1 MPKPLSPRTIE
12 LVKQSAP
19 AVAAHASD
27 ITKTMY
33 GLLFK
38 DEHIKAL
45 FNQANHGENGS
56 QVHALAA
63 AIVGY
68 AQNIDNLAP
77 LVPVIERIAHKHIGF
92 HILAEHYPYVA
103 RSLLAAIRE
112 VLGEAASEELVDAWG
127 EAYWFLADTL
137 IEREEQIRAELEKR
151 AGGWN
156 GWREFR
162 VTEKI
167 KESDVVTSFVLR
179 PADGQTVALHRA
191 GQYLTFDFSLPYG
204 VNMKRN
210 YSISSGPNRD
220 FYRISVKREENGKG
234 ASRYLHDNVEVGAI
248 LKVTP
253 PAGDFYLPEE
263 PTSEMVLLSGGVGLT
278 PMVSMLEAIAADY
291 PEVEAHFVHGA
302 LNSST
307 HAMDKHVRSLAQ
319 SHARLSVRTFYSEP
333 TAQDAAGYSHDEDGF
348 ITGKWLAANTPIETA
363 NFYLCGPKPFLRA
376 IVSDLLGL
384 GVSRDRIHY
393 EFFGPTDEALA
404 A

>member
-19 AVAAHASD
+19 AVAAYASD

-103 RSLLAAIRE
+103 KSLLAAIRE
-112 VLGEAASEELVDAWG
+112 VLGEAASEELIDAWG

-162 VTEKI
+162 VAEKI

-179 PADGQTVALHRA
+179 PVDGQTVALHRA
-191 GQYLTFDFSLPYG
+191 GQYLTFD
-204 VNMKRN
+204 
-210 YSISSGPNRD
+210 
-220 FYRISVKREENGKG
+220 
-234 ASRYLHDNVEVGAI
+234 
-248 LKVTP
+248 
-253 PAGDFYLPEE
+253 
-263 PTSEMVLLSGGVGLT
+263 GGMTL
-278 PMVSMLEAIAADY
+278 
-291 PEVEAHFVHGA
+291 
-302 LNSST
+302 
-307 HAMDKHVRSLAQ
+307 
-319 SHARLSVRTFYSEP
+319 
-333 TAQDAAGYSHDEDGF
+333 
-348 ITGKWLAANTPIETA
+348 
-363 NFYLCGPKPFLRA
+363 
-376 IVSDLLGL
+376 
-384 GVSRDRIHY
+384 
-393 EFFGPTDEALA
+393 
-404 A
+404 

>member
-1 MPKPLSPRTIE
+1 MPKPLSANTIS

-33 GLLFK
+33 RLLFR

-77 LVPVIERIAHKHIGF
+77 LLPVIERIAHKHIGF
-92 HILAEHYPYVA
+92 HILPEHYPYVA
-103 RSLLAAIRE
+103 TSLLAAIRE
-112 VLGEAASEELVDAWG
+112 VLGEAVTEELIGAWG

-137 IEREEQIRAELEKR
+137 MEREVQIRTELETR

-162 VTEKI
+162 VVEKTR
-167 KESDVVTSFVLR
+167 ESDVVTSFILR
-179 PADGQTVALHRA
+179 PVDGRGVALHRA
-191 GQYLTFDFSLPYG
+191 GQYLTFDFELPDG
-204 VNMKRN
+204 IRMKRN
-210 YSISSGPNRD
+210 YSISSGPNQD

-234 ASRYLHDNVEVGAI
+234 ASRYLHDHVEVGTV

-253 PAGDFYLPEE
+253 PAGDFHLPEE
-263 PTSEMVLLSGGVGLT
+263 PTSEMILLSGGVGLT

-302 LNSST
+302 LNSAT
-307 HAMDKHVRSLAQ
+307 HAMDKHIRSLAGR
-319 SHARLSVRTFYSEP
+319 HGRVSVSTFYSEP
-333 TAQDAAGYSHDEDGF
+333 AESDAAGYSHDEDGF
-348 ITGKWLAANTPIETA
+348 ITGKWLKANTPIETA
-363 NFYLCGPKPFLRA
+363 NFYICGPKPFLRA
-376 IVSDLLGL
+376 VVSDLRAL
-384 GVSRDRIHY
+384 GVSGDRIHY
-393 EFFGPTDEALA
+393 EFFGPADELLA

>member
-1 MPKPLSPRTIE
+1 MPNPLSARTIE

-27 ITKTMY
+27 ITKMMY
-33 GLLFK
+33 WLLFK

-77 LVPVIERIAHKHIGF
+77 LLPVIERIAHKHIGF
-92 HILAEHYPYVA
+92 HILSEHYPYVA
-103 RSLLAAIRE
+103 KSLLAAIRE
-112 VLGEAASEELVDAWG
+112 VLGEAVSEELIDAWG

-162 VTEKI
+162 VAEKI

-179 PADGQTVALHRA
+179 PVDGQGVALHRA
-191 GQYLTFDFSLPYG
+191 GQYLTFDLSLPDG
-204 VNMKRN
+204 SKMKRN
-210 YSISSGPNRD
+210 YSISSGPNQD

-234 ASRYLHDNVEVGAI
+234 ASRYLHDHVAVGTV

-278 PMVSMLEAIAADY
+278 PMVSMLEAIAGDY
-291 PEVEAHFVHGA
+291 PDVEAHFVHGA
-302 LNSST
+302 MNSST

-319 SHARLSVRTFYSEP
+319 RHGRVSVSTFYSEP
-333 TAQDAAGYSHDEDGF
+333 AARDVAGFSHDEDGF
-348 ITGKWLAANTPIETA
+348 ITRGWLEANTPIDTA
-363 NFYLCGPKPFLRA
+363 NFYICGPKPFLRSM
-376 IVSDLLGL
+376 VSDLRAL
-384 GVSRDRIHY
+384 GVSSDRIHY
-393 EFFGPTDEALA
+393 EFFGPADELLA

>member
-1 MPKPLSPRTIE
+1 MPKPLSENTIA

-27 ITKTMY
+27 ITRTMY
-33 GLLFK
+33 RLLFR

-45 FNQANHGENGS
+45 FNQANHGDSGS

-77 LVPVIERIAHKHIGF
+77 LVPIIERIAHKHIGF
-92 HILAEHYPYVA
+92 HILPEHYPYVA
-103 RSLLAAIRE
+103 NSLLAAIRE
-112 VLGEAASEELVDAWG
+112 VLGEAVSDELLNAWG

-137 IEREEQIRAELEKR
+137 MEREALIREELERR

-162 VTEKI
+162 VAEKI
-167 KESDVVTSFVLR
+167 RESDVVTSFILR
-179 PADGQTVALHRA
+179 PVDGQGVALHRA
-191 GQYLTFDFSLPYG
+191 GQYLTFDFELPDG
-204 VNMKRN
+204 AKMKRN
-210 YSISSGPNRD
+210 YSISSGPNQD

-234 ASRYLHDNVEVGAI
+234 ASRYLHDHVAVGTV

-253 PAGDFYLPEE
+253 PAGDFFLPEE
-263 PTSEMVLLSGGVGLT
+263 PTTEMILLSGGVGLT

-291 PEVEAHFVHGA
+291 PDVEAHFVHGA
-302 LNSST
+302 QNSTT
-307 HAMDKHVRSLAQ
+307 HAMDRHVRTLAQ
-319 SHARLSVRTFYSEP
+319 QHGRVSVSTFYSDPVEK
-333 TAQDAAGYSHDEDGF
+333 DAAGYSHDEDGF
-348 ITGKWLAANTPIETA
+348 ITGKWLEANTPIGTA
-363 NFYLCGPKPFLRA
+363 NFYICGPKPFLRS
-376 IVSDLLGL
+376 VVRDLQAL
-384 GVSRDRIHY
+384 GVSTDRIHY
-393 EFFGPTDEALA
+393 EFFGPADELLA